1 MIYIVPLIAAVLLA
15 SGLAIAYVIG
25 GGAVLAFVATDRTRH
40 LAVLPQQIF
49 SRIDVFALMAMPLFI
64 LAGEVMNRGGV
75 TRVLINLAMAMV
87 GRIRGGLGHVNI
99 MTSVFFAGISGSAV
113 ADAAALSN
121 TLVPAMRERGYSVAY
136 AGAIT
141 AASSIIGPIVP
152 PSIILIFYGAIMST
166 SVTALFVAGILP
178 GLVLAAALFAANA
191 WFAWRQN
198 HPRLTAA
205 EIPRFLPTLV
215 NALPALSIPAI
226 IMGGIVFGL
235 MTPTEAAAVAVV
247 AAVGAG
253 YFYAGLSL
261 SDMAEALK
269 RTAMLSGAIFMLIAS
284 VAALGHLAALERI
297 PEAIAG
303 WVTALGLNPGQYML
317 LMMVIFLIA
326 GMVLDTAVA
335 LFLLVPLLAP
345 VALAQGAD
353 PVHLG
358 IILCFN
364 ITIGMVSPPLGGCLL
379 MVTAVTGVNFWV
391 LARAIMPFFVLQI
404 GVLAVLVMVPEI
416 SLWLPRQLGFIGGG

>member
-1 MIYIVPLIAAVLLA
+1 MRRAVLALILLA

-25 GGAVLAFVATDRTRH
+25 GAAVLAFIATDRTRF

-75 TRVLINLAMAMV
+75 TRVLINLAMALV

-113 ADAAALSN
+113 ADTAALSN

-152 PSIILIFYGAIMST
+152 PSIIMIFYGAIMGT
-166 SVTALFVAGILP
+166 SVTALFVAGIVP
-178 GLVLAAALFAANA
+178 GLVLAISLFAANA
-191 WFAWRQN
+191 WFAWRHN
-198 HPRLTAA
+198 HPRLEAA
-205 EIPRFLPTLV
+205 EIPRFLPTLL

-235 MTPTEAAAVAVV
+235 MTPTEAAGVAVI

-253 YFYAGLSL
+253 YFYAGIRLADL
-261 SDMAEALK
+261 IEALR
-269 RTAMLSGAIFMLIAS
+269 RTAILSGAIFMLIAA

-297 PEAIAG
+297 PEAIAA
-303 WVTALGLNPGQYML
+303 WVANMGLSPVQYMI
-317 LMMVIFLIA
+317 LMMAIFLVA

-364 ITIGMVSPPLGGCLL
+364 ICIGMISPPLGGCLL
-379 MVTAVTGVNFWV
+379 MVSTVTGENYWK
-391 LARAIMPFFVLQI
+391 LARAIMPFFLLQI
-404 GVLAVLVMVPEI
+404 LVLALLVAVPDI
-416 SLWLPRQLGFIGGG
+416 TLWLPRQLGFIGGG

>member
-1 MIYIVPLIAAVLLA
+1 MIQLVPVIALILLA

-25 GGAVLAFVATDRTRH
+25 GAAVLTFIATDRTRF

-64 LAGEVMNRGGV
+64 LAGEIMNRGGV

-113 ADAAALSN
+113 ADSAALSN
-121 TLVPAMRERGYSVAY
+121 TLVPAMRERGYSLPY
-136 AGAIT
+136 ASAIT

-166 SVTALFVAGILP
+166 SVTALFIAGIMP

-191 WFAWRQN
+191 FFAWRDS
-198 HPRLTAA
+198 HPRLERAD
-205 EIPRFLPTLV
+205 IPPLPRTLA

-226 IMGGIVFGL
+226 ILGGIVFGL
-235 MTPTEAAAVAVV
+235 MTPTEAAAVAVI
-247 AAVGAG
+247 AAVGASA
-253 YFYAGLSL
+253 FYTRIGLAEL
-261 SDMAEALK
+261 SEALK
-269 RTAMLSGAIFMLIAS
+269 RTAMLSGAIFMLIAA

-297 PEAIAG
+297 PEAIAAQVNAMG
-303 WVTALGLNPGQYML
+303 LGPAQYMF
-317 LMMVIFLIA
+317 LMMAIFIIA

-345 VALAQGAD
+345 VAILQGAD

-358 IILCFN
+358 IVICFN
-364 ITIGMVSPPLGGCLL
+364 LCIGLISPPLGGCLL
-379 MVTAVTGVNFWV
+379 MVSAVTGVNYWT
-391 LARAIMPFFVLQI
+391 LARAIMPFFILQI
-404 GVLAVLVMVPEI
+404 GVLALLVMMPEI
-416 SLWLPRQLGFIGGG
+416 SLWLPRQLGFIGG